1 MRRFGNVDKPPDMD
15 QEALISYNKMHG
27 NYRVL
32 VEWDIAG
39 LKWKSW
45 KLIKQFDANKPK
57 YNILLWATII
67 STNFNKPK

>member
-1 MRRFGNVDKPPDMD
+1 MHFIHVQGYFEYLLGNLGYLGENVFIMRRFGNVDKPPDMD

-39 LKWKSW
+39 LKWKS
-45 KLIKQFDANKPK
+45 
-57 YNILLWATII
+57 
-67 STNFNKPK
+67 